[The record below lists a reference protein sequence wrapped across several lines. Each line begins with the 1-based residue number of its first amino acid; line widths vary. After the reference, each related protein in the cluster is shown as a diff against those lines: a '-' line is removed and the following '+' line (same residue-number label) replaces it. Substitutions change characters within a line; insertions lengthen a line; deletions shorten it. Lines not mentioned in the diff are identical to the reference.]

1 MNTTLTITG
10 MHCGACVKRLTDAFS
25 KVPGITH
32 AHVTLSPPEA
42 HLTTTGEVPLAALEA
57 AARGAG
63 NYFVNES
70 PTTPAPSPTP
80 APHPAEP
87 EKKPSLYPL
96 IIIVSYIA
104 GTVLL
109 AGVAR
114 AGWTIPDWHSLMLD
128 FMAGFFLVFSFFKM
142 LDLRGFAAAYQS
154 YDILARRSRPYALAY
169 PFLELAL
176 GIGYLL
182 RWQLPLVNAATL
194 LLMLIGS
201 VGVLRAVLDK
211 RRIRCACLGTSLN
224 LPMTTVTLVEDL
236 GMAAMAA
243 AALLSTH

>member
-10 MHCGACVKRLTDAFS
+10 MHCGACVKRLTGAFS
-25 KVPGITH
+25 NVPGVTH

-42 HLTTTGEVPLAALEA
+42 HLTTAEAVPVAALEA
-57 AARGAG
+57 AARSAG
-63 NYFVNES
+63 DYSVAEAAAS
-70 PTTPAPSPTP
+70 PAPSPTP
-80 APHPAEP
+80 VPDAGGP

-96 IIIVSYIA
+96 ILIVSYIA

-109 AGVAR
+109 AGWAR
-114 AGWTIPDWHSLMLD
+114 AGWGRPEWHALMID
-128 FMAGFFLVFSFFKM
+128 FMAGFFLVFSFFKL
-142 LDLRGFAAAYQS
+142 LDLRGFADAYQS

-169 PFLELAL
+169 PIIELAL
-176 GIGYLL
+176 GVGYLV

-194 LLMLIGS
+194 VLMLIGS

-236 GMAAMAA
+236 GMAAMAG
-243 AALLSTH
+243 AALLWTH